1 MVPCVAPPHGF
12 GRRDMPEVA
21 IVAALDREVAPLVR
35 GWCVSEEEHSG
46 KRFRFF
52 ESKDAVVVCGGMGFD
67 AARRATEAIIALHHP
82 SLVLSVGFAGALDKG
97 LRAGDL
103 LEPRYVVD
111 SRDGTRTD
119 TGSGSGVLVTFPS
132 VADAE
137 QKAKLAKS
145 YGAQAVDMEAA
156 AVAKGAEARG
166 LRFAALKA
174 ISDEVG
180 FAMPPMD
187 RFIAADGSFRTG
199 SFALYAAA
207 RPSTWPNMMR
217 LAQNSTKAARALDSM
232 LQARY
237 FVSAVKEK
245 EEVS

>member
-1 MVPCVAPPHGF
+1 VPLPGF
-12 GRRDMPEVA
+12 GRRVMPEIAV
-21 IVAALDREVAPLVR
+21 VAALEREVAPLVR
-35 GWCVSEEEHSG
+35 NWRVSEQEQSG
-46 KRFRFF
+46 KKFRFF
-52 ESKDAVVVCGGMGFD
+52 ESRDAVVVCSGIGFE

-82 SLVLSVGFAGALDKG
+82 SLVLSVGFAGALDQS

-111 SRDGTRTD
+111 ARDGTRTD
-119 TGSGSGVLVTFPS
+119 TGSGNGVLISFPA
-132 VADAE
+132 VADVE

-166 LRFAALKA
+166 LRFAAVKA

-187 RFIAADGSFRTG
+187 RFIAPDGSFRGG

-207 RPSTWPNMMR
+207 RPFIWLNMMR
-217 LAQNSTKAARALDSM
+217 LAQNSTKAAQALDAM

-237 FVSAVKEK
+237 FVSAVKER
-245 EEVS
+245 EEVI